1 MEDSIYDS
9 DIEFHVFKYK
19 TKKGR
24 RYLSKKFE
32 QKTISTTVTVVDID
46 DAQSNVYL
54 LKRMASSAGL
64 NPNALN
70 TEYKIK
76 ITKFTLGKKV
86 GVKSRPKLKMES
98 DYRDVEKLYGILN
111 EPNILDERNFEDD
124 LKIGE
129 ENEMVVSRFLES
141 KGMRYISSCTY
152 KEYDLLMCD
161 KDNNEVKF
169 EVKTDVLVTKDNDT
183 GNIVIEIRY
192 KGNPSGISSTE
203 AKWFVYY
210 YANLDKENLWMIKV
224 DDLKKLIK
232 DNKFKIVMGGDNND
246 SELVLIKRYDY
257 ISKFK
262 VYNLCQK
269 ENTKGKNL

>member
-1 MEDSIYDS
+1 MGEPIYDC

-19 TKKGR
+19 NKKGR
-24 RYLSKKFE
+24 RYLSKKFDE
-32 QKTISTTVTVVDID
+32 KIATTTVTVTDID
-46 DAQSNVYL
+46 DAQSNIDL
-54 LKRMASSAGL
+54 LKRISSHTGL
-64 NPNALN
+64 NANALN
-70 TEYKIK
+70 NDYKIK

-86 GVKSRPKLKMES
+86 GITSRPKLKIEN
-98 DYRDVEKLYGILN
+98 DYRNMEKLHGILT
-111 EPNILDERNFEDD
+111 EPNVLDNRGFEKD
-124 LKIGE
+124 LKLGE

-141 KGMRYISSCTY
+141 KGMKYISSCTY

-192 KGNPSGISSTE
+192 KGEPSGISSTE

-210 YANLDKENLWMIKV
+210 YANLNKENLWMIKV

-232 DNKFKIVMGGDNND
+232 SNNFKIVMGGDNND
-246 SELVLIKRYDY
+246 SELVLIKRYSY

-262 VYNLCQK
+262 VYNLCRE
-269 ENTKGKNL
+269 ENTKGKSL

>member
-54 LKRMASSAGL
+54 LKRMARSADL

-86 GVKSRPKLKMES
+86 GVKILSHVSAAGTETAV
-98 DYRDVEKLYGILN
+98 DYQPGGIYQF
-111 EPNILDERNFEDD
+111 IA
-124 LKIGE
+124 
-129 ENEMVVSRFLES
+129 
-141 KGMRYISSCTY
+141 SSG
-152 KEYDLLMCD
+152 
-161 KDNNEVKF
+161 
-169 EVKTDVLVTKDNDT
+169 T
-183 GNIVIEIRY
+183 GN
-192 KGNPSGISSTE
+192 P
-203 AKWFVYY
+203 
-210 YANLDKENLWMIKV
+210 ANTV
-224 DDLKKLIK
+224 G
-232 DNKFKIVMGGDNND
+232 F
-246 SELVLIKRYDY
+246 
-257 ISKFK
+257 
-262 VYNLCQK
+262 
-269 ENTKGKNL
+269 